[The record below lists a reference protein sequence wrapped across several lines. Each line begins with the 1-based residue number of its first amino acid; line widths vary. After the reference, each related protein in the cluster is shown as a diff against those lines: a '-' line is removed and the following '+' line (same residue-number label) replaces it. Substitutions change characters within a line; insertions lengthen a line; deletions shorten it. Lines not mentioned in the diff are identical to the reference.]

1 MFFRVLKRAF
11 CYILLDWINLQ
22 EKIATLLRYMW
33 TLYVN
38 IMASLWLHNS
48 KFTSY
53 TKTFLNPYTW
63 QFLKTYLFQS
73 RIEITWKSF
82 VNQTTLKT
90 TNLTK
95 PYHLSFFSLVECF
108 PCFLKLLYSVYDS
121 LSEYWYWKTSMEI
134 AGYFFGWNLPFPF
147 YRIDAL
153 WWRFVDLPFLNINLR
168 KQ

>member
-48 KFTSY
+48 KFTSC

-63 QFLKTYLFQS
+63 QFLKTY
-73 RIEITWKSF
+73 RIPKPHRNYTEELCQPGYFEK
-82 VNQTTLKT
+82 N
-90 TNLTK
+90 K
-95 PYHLSFFSLVECF
+95 PYQTLPFIFLFFSGMF
-108 PCFLKLLYSVYDS
+108 PLLFEAAIFS
-121 LSEYWYWKTSMEI
+121 LW
-134 AGYFFGWNLPFPF
+134 LPF
-147 YRIDAL
+147 RILVLENFDGNCRVFL
-153 WWRFVDLPFLNINLR
+153 WLKSTLPFISNR
-168 KQ
+168 CPKVEVCWPPVS

>member
-73 RIEITWKSF
+73 RIEITWKSQPDYF
-82 VNQTTLKT
+82 EN
-90 TNLTK
+90 NK
-95 PYHLSFFSLVECF
+95 PYQTLPFIFLFFSGMFPLLFEAAIFSLWLTFRILVLENFDGNCRV
-108 PCFLKLLYSVYDS
+108 FLWLKS
-121 LSEYWYWKTSMEI
+121 T
-134 AGYFFGWNLPFPF
+134 
-147 YRIDAL
+147 
-153 WWRFVDLPFLNINLR
+153 LPFLSKR
-168 KQ
+168 CPVVEVCWPPVS